1 MGGERPRPA
10 GARLSAKAGL
20 RGPVTATDS
29 AAPASRRRRRPIGRA
44 WLIGLGILL
53 TFAGLASLSLLLP
66 ANPAAPVFLYAAAT
80 FLLVWIGGILMGRA
94 RGAP

>member
-1 MGGERPRPA
+1 MGERGRGPTP
-10 GARLSAKAGL
+10 ARLSARAGL
-20 RGPVTATDS
+20 RASVTATAS
-29 AAPASRRRRRPIGRA
+29 GAPASRRRRPPIGRA

-53 TFAGLASLSLLLP
+53 TFAGLAFLSLLLP
-66 ANPAAPVFLYAAAT
+66 ANPAPPVLLYAAAT